1 MDTGGFEPIEQPPR
15 AGDQLVVSSPSP
27 GVPPSR
33 AEIIE
38 ILGRNGP
45 PFRVRWG
52 DGRESVVYPS
62 SDVIVEHVPHRRHK
76 S

>member
-1 MDTGGFEPIEQPPR
+1 MDTGFEPLRQPAR
-15 AGDQLVVSSPSP
+15 AGDRLVAPSRRVGAP
-27 GVPPSR
+27 ASR

-38 ILGRNGP
+38 VLGQGGP
-45 PFRVRWG
+45 PFRVRWE

-62 SDVIVEHVPHRRHK
+62 SDVTVEHMPRRRRK